1 MKQVLIFFALIV
13 FCSCT
18 KKEEPIT
25 SISESAELKA
35 IWAKYETYKEPVI
48 QNRFFKHSDLVP
60 LIEKHAKSGLF
71 QHEVLGTSIQGRSIN
86 HLTLG
91 NGKIKV
97 LMWSQ
102 MHGNEST
109 ATMALFDLFNFLSA
123 DDEFNSLRKEIMD
136 KLELHFVPMINPDGA
151 EVWQRRNV
159 YSIDINRDARNL
171 ATPEARILMGI
182 GSKLKPDF
190 GFNLHDQGFYTT
202 VGLTKQ
208 PATISFLAPAYNYE
222 KDVNEV
228 RKRALQLIVTMNRG
242 LQIYAPGK
250 VARYDDEHDPRCFGD
265 QFQGMGI
272 STILI
277 ESGGYPKDPEKQYIR
292 KLNFYAL
299 LSAFQSIAKQSYT
312 NEKPEEYAVIPE
324 NSWYL
329 YDLIVRNVK
338 VTNDTATFISNFG
351 INRSQEKNADY
362 KGVYYEGNIADMGD
376 IDAHF
381 GYEEKNAEGLVFTP
395 GKVKEL
401 SQEEW
406 EALTL
411 QQEYELVKQGYLFVK
426 WKNGTAPKGQLKK
439 HVLNLTTEKEIPNRP
454 AGPGQSANFLLTKDT
469 VPVYAV
475 VNGYWIDLTKSN
487 EVPVNT
493 LSY

>member
-1 MKQVLIFFALIV
+1 
-13 FCSCT
+13 
-18 KKEEPIT
+18 
-25 SISESAELKA
+25 
-35 IWAKYETYKEPVI
+35 
-48 QNRFFKHSDLVP
+48 
-60 LIEKHAKSGLF
+60 
-71 QHEVLGTSIQGRSIN
+71 SIN

-102 MHGNEST
+102 MHGDEST
-109 ATMALFDLFNFLSA
+109 ATMALFDLFNFFSA
-123 DDEFNSLRKEIMD
+123 HDEFDSFRKEILD
-136 KLELHFVPMINPDGA
+136 NLELHFVPMINPDGA
-151 EVWQRRNV
+151 QVWQRRNV
-159 YSIDINRDARNL
+159 YLIDINRDARNL
-171 ATPEARILMGI
+171 VTPEGRILKGI

-190 GFNLHDQGFYTT
+190 GFNLHDQGYYTT

-208 PATISFLAPAYNYE
+208 HATISFLAPAYNYE

-277 ESGGYPKDPEKQYIR
+277 ESGGYPQDPEKQFIR

-299 LSAFQSIAKQSYT
+299 LSAFQSIIKQSYAT
-312 NEKPEEYAVIPE
+312 EKLEEYTAIPE

-338 VTNDTATFISNFG
+338 VTNDTATFISNLG
-351 INRSQEKNADY
+351 IYRSQRKNADY
-362 KGVYYEGNIADMGD
+362 KGVYYEGTIADMGD

-381 GYEEKNAEGLVFTP
+381 SYEDKNAEGLTFTP
-395 GKVKEL
+395 GKIKDL
-401 SQEEW
+401 SQKEW
-406 EALTL
+406 EVLTL
-411 QQEYELVKQGYLFVK
+411 QQEYELVKQGFLFVK
-426 WKNGTAPKGQLKK
+426 WKNGIAPKGQLKK
-439 HVLNLTTEKEIPNRP
+439 HLLNLSSEKEIPNKP
-454 AGPGQSANFLLTKDT
+454 AGPGQSANFLLTKDN

-475 VNGYWIDLTKSN
+475 INGYWIDLSK
-487 EVPVNT
+487 EGEALVNT
-493 LSY
+493 MSY